1 MQISDKTQQILE
13 IAVSQ
18 AEAKQATNLIAL
30 DVSERFGFADV
41 FLIASGEVE
50 RNVQAIS
57 DAIEDGL
64 NSIGVKTLRRE
75 GREAGRW
82 ILLDFGDLIVHL
94 FHEEDREHYD
104 LERLWRDCDEIQLKL
119 EDASLPEDEK
129 VR

>member
-1 MQISDKTQQILE
+1 MKISDKTQQILE
-13 IAVSQ
+13 IAVNQ

-30 DVSERFGFADV
+30 NVAERFGFADV
-41 FLIASGEVE
+41 FFIASGEVE

-57 DAIEDGL
+57 DAIEEGL
-64 NSIGVKTLRRE
+64 NAVGVKTLRRE
-75 GREAGRW
+75 GRDAGRW

-104 LERLWRDCDEIQLKL
+104 LERLWRDCEEIQLRAT
-119 EDASLPEDEK
+119 EASLPEDEQ